1 MSGESGRDMRR
12 AETDPSEEEERG
24 PVTVR
29 EVAGLSWPIAVQMLS
44 YTAMGLVDT
53 LFVGQVGTAALAAVG
68 LGSIAAQ
75 LVQGGGV
82 GLVSGTR
89 VLVSQRHGAE
99 DADGARLAA
108 WSGLRIA
115 VALSVLVPF
124 SWFAIEPTLSVLGAE
139 GSVLAIALDWTRVR
153 VWAVPFLWA
162 SVALSA
168 WFQGR
173 GDTRTPM
180 VSTLLANGVN
190 IALDPV
196 LVWGVGPLA
205 GIGAVGTAAATV
217 AGMAVGLLVLA
228 IAARRSLGAR
238 PGWSRGSMA
247 RVVTLGAP
255 IGARYLL
262 EITAFAAFAALLSSV
277 GEAAMAA
284 HIVVIRIASVSFL
297 PGHAIGEAATVLVG
311 QAVGASSPVRARS
324 AWWSATVLATA
335 VMGVFGALFLFAPDL
350 LTAGFGLEP
359 HVAAI
364 ARDLMRVGAAFQVLD
379 AVAMVGL
386 GALAGAG
393 ETRFTMRLGVAAA
406 WLVKLPLGWG
416 LVALAGLGAPGA
428 WWGLTA
434 EIAVVAVVVVVRIR
448 RAPWATS
455 PDPAPSP

>member
-1 MSGESGRDMRR
+1 MAGELGRSVRPAD
-12 AETDPSEEEERG
+12 EGPHEEERENA
-24 PVTVR
+24 VTHR
-29 EVAGLSWPIAVQMLS
+29 EVARLAWPIAIQMLS

-53 LFVGQVGTAALAAVG
+53 LFVGQIGTAALAAVG
-68 LGSIAAQ
+68 LGSIVAH
-75 LVQGGGV
+75 LVQGGGI

-99 DADGARLAA
+99 DLDAARAAA
-108 WSGLRIA
+108 WSGLALA
-115 VALSVLVPF
+115 VGLSLVVPLAWGFLEPLLAL
-124 SWFAIEPTLSVLGAE
+124 LGAE
-139 GSVLAIALDWTRVR
+139 GTVLGIAHDWVRVR
-153 VWAVPFLWA
+153 VLAVPFLLA

-180 VSTLLANGVN
+180 VSTLAANGVN
-190 IALDPV
+190 IALDPL

-228 IAARRSLGAR
+228 VSARSSLGPRAT
-238 PGWSRGSMA
+238 WSRQSL
-247 RVVTLGAP
+247 RQVVALGAP

-262 EITAFAAFAALLSSV
+262 EIGAFAAFASLLSSV
-277 GEAAMAA
+277 GDAAMAA

-311 QAVGASSPVRARS
+311 QAVGAGSRLRARS
-324 AWWSATVLATA
+324 AWWSSTVLATA
-335 VMGVFGALFLFAPDL
+335 VMGVFGVLFLVAPGL

-359 HVAAI
+359 EVAHI
-364 ARDLMRVGAAFQVLD
+364 ARELMRVGAVFQVLD

-393 ETRFTMRLGVAAA
+393 ETGFTMRLGVAAA
-406 WLVKLPLGWG
+406 WLVKLPLGWA
-416 LVALAGLGAPGA
+416 LVTLAGLGAPGA

-434 EIAVVAVVVVVRIR
+434 EIAVVAIVVVVRVR
-448 RAPWATS
+448 RAAWARV
-455 PDPAPSP
+455 A